1 MRKVAIID
9 YNCGNIFSLSNALK
23 RINQPFDLVDKATS
37 LSQYDHAI
45 LPGVGS
51 FGPAINHLV
60 DMGFDDELREFVV
73 KERSIFGICLGMQL
87 LLSKSYENGVH
98 NGISLIKGTVE
109 KIPYVD
115 PQERIPNIGW
125 SCVNKNPTSFTKKI
139 IFDLH
144 NSEHQY
150 YFVHSYQAIP
160 NHSDE
165 IISRVNFGHIEL
177 TAAIGNEYIFGV
189 QFHPE
194 KSGKDGL
201 ELLKRIQLNY
211 WT

>member
-23 RINQPFDLVDKATS
+23 KINQPFDLVDNATI
-37 LSQYDHAI
+37 LSKYDHAI

-73 KERSIFGICLGMQL
+73 KGKSIFGICLGMQL
-87 LLSKSYENGVH
+87 LLSKSYENGIH
-98 NGISLIKGTVE
+98 NGINLIEGTVE
-109 KIPYVD
+109 KILPID
-115 PQERIPNIGW
+115 IQERVPNIGW
-125 SCVNKNPTSFTKKI
+125 SCVNKNPTNITKNI
-139 IFDLH
+139 IFDEY
-144 NSEHQY
+144 NSTHQY

-160 NHSDE
+160 NNLDE
-165 IISRVNFGHIEL
+165 VISRVNFGRSEL
-177 TAAIGNEYIFGV
+177 TAAVSKDYVAGV

-194 KSGKDGL
+194 KSGNDGL
-201 ELLKRIQLNY
+201 ELLKRVQLNY
-211 WT
+211 WA

>member
-23 RINQPFDLVDKATS
+23 KINQPFVLVNNASS
-37 LSQYDHAI
+37 LSQYDHVI

-60 DMGFDDELREFVV
+60 NIGFDNELREFVA
-73 KERSIFGICLGMQL
+73 KEKSIFGICLGMQL

-98 NGISLIKGTVE
+98 NGIGLIDGTVE
-109 KIPYVD
+109 KIQPVSL
-115 PQERIPNIGW
+115 QERVPNIGW
-125 SCVNKNPTSFTKKI
+125 SSVIKNPSSLTKNI
-139 IFDLH
+139 IFDEY
-144 NSEHQY
+144 NAEQQY

-160 NHSDE
+160 NNPDE
-165 IISRVNFGHIEL
+165 VASKVNFGQIEL
-177 TAAIGNEYIFGV
+177 TAAVGKEYVTGV

-194 KSGKDGL
+194 KSGDDGL
-201 ELLKRIQLNY
+201 QLLKRIQLNY
-211 WT
+211 WS